1 MSETVNLS
9 VKKQISQLMGVALG
23 ETTADLAIVNGSIVN
38 VYTREILTGETVLIK
53 GEKIAYVGKNDKKAI
68 GSDTQIIDATG
79 KTLIPGFIDGHSHM
93 LYPFSASELVRFA
106 MKGGTTTIITETGEI
121 AFPLGYLG
129 IIEYLKSIKNQPIKI
144 FIAAPPMVTLSPIA
158 KEHALTVDELRR
170 LLRRKE
176 VIGLGEPYWAPV
188 VEGDQ
193 RIFDLILETIKAGK
207 RVDGHSSGA
216 KGNKLQA
223 YATLGI
229 TSCHEPISAEE
240 VQERLRAGLFVFIR
254 EGDIRRELETVA
266 KIREEKI
273 DLRRLGLCTD
283 GLGPK
288 EIINDGM
295 MDFIVQKAINLG
307 FDPITAIQMA
317 TINTAQRFAIDDFI
331 GGIAPGKYADIIIIP
346 NLRTIRAEYVISNGR
361 VVAQDGQ
368 LVIQP
373 RKHIYPKSM
382 FNSVRLPRNFGA
394 NDFIIPIESSRR
406 KVKVRV
412 IDQVAELVTKEAIIE
427 IPASDGELQPEVDK
441 DILKVATIE
450 KTYSHGKTFVGL
462 IKGIGLK
469 NGAIASGSAWD
480 CSNIIVVGCNEIDMA
495 GAVNRIRELGG
506 GVVIYAGERV
516 IAEMSLPVGAWI
528 SPEPMEVLSEK
539 LCNVQQA
546 ATDLGCQW
554 PHIHLTLEVLTT
566 PAIPFLRIIEDG
578 LVDIREHKLV
588 NLIVD

>member
-1 MSETVNLS
+1 
-9 VKKQISQLMGVALG
+9 
-23 ETTADLAIVNGSIVN
+23 
-38 VYTREILTGETVLIK
+38 
-53 GEKIAYVGKNDKKAI
+53 
-68 GSDTQIIDATG
+68 
-79 KTLIPGFIDGHSHM
+79 
-93 LYPFSASELVRFA
+93 
-106 MKGGTTTIITETGEI
+106 
-121 AFPLGYLG
+121 
-129 IIEYLKSIKNQPIKI
+129 
-144 FIAAPPMVTLSPIA
+144 MVTLSPIA

-317 TINTAQRFAIDDFI
+317 TINTAQRFAIDDII
-331 GGIAPGKYADIIIIP
+331 GGVAPGKYADIIIIP

-394 NDFIIPIESSRR
+394 NDFIIPIESSRK

-469 NGAIASGSAWD
+469 NGAIASGNAWD

-506 GVVIYAGERV
+506 GVVICAGERV

-546 ATDLGCQW
+546 ATDLGCLW
-554 PHIHLTLEVLTT
+554 PNIHLTLEVLTT